1 MVWVQT
7 KVYQIL
13 FLKKSDD
20 NHTIVLNH
28 FWVFIREGLVPKLIW
43 QNVVLLLFSGS
54 PADAT
59 RDLGTDL
66 VKKALMIKENL
77 EVRLFEH
84 KNEIIRYV
92 TLQDAVERFRGKI
105 GKKETLYKTMKM
117 WEKSSVKKYS

>member
-1 MVWVQT
+1 
-7 KVYQIL
+7 
-13 FLKKSDD
+13 
-20 NHTIVLNH
+20 
-28 FWVFIREGLVPKLIW
+28 
-43 QNVVLLLFSGS
+43 
-54 PADAT
+54 
-59 RDLGTDL
+59 
-66 VKKALMIKENL
+66 MIKENL